1 VNTVLE
7 VGGPEVMTYEDML
20 HRMAQ
25 KLGKDTPGLK
35 IPVLPVLAAKVGVRV
50 LTDVDPQLAV
60 SLLDSLGNDVVVHDD
75 TITSLLPGELLDF
88 DAMIDVALAE

>member
-1 VNTVLE
+1 VLE
-7 VGGPEVMTYEDML
+7 VGGPEVLTYEQML

-25 KLGKDTPGLK
+25 RLGQDTPGLK
-35 IPVLPVLAAKVGVRV
+35 LPVLPDFAAKLGVRL

-75 TITSLLPGELLDF
+75 SITRLLPGPLMGF
-88 DAMIDVALAE
+88 DEMVDAALAD